1 MFTNILYPNNILT
14 IKKLLL
20 ILFCVSLLFFLQE
33 IYLMEK
39 NKESDEVHQHTETVV
54 NENNDTILYLLEI
67 KQGEEC
73 PVCRRI
79 IEL

>member
-1 MFTNILYPNNILT
+1 MNILYPNNTVT

-73 PVCRRI
+73 PVCQRI
-79 IEL
+79 ID

>member
-1 MFTNILYPNNILT
+1 MNILYPNNTVT

>member
-1 MFTNILYPNNILT
+1 M
-14 IKKLLL
+14 
-20 ILFCVSLLFFLQE
+20 FFLQE

-73 PVCRRI
+73 PVCQRI
-79 IEL
+79 ID